1 MDFLRPKSKERVKR
15 EKTGLFDIGNGLAGK
30 RNKKTPL
37 ILIPSTTSTKW
48 NLPGKPMDWRRKK
61 TKKLTYKIEHFKH
74 WVARRIFRI
83 TIQLRLISS
92 LLDLLS
98 LNRET
103 TRNL

>member
-1 MDFLRPKSKERVKR
+1 MDFLCPKSKERVKR

-61 TKKLTYKIEHFKH
+61 TKKLTYKTES
-74 WVARRIFRI
+74 
-83 TIQLRLISS
+83 QLSI
-92 LLDLLS
+92 
-98 LNRET
+98 LNIGLQGEF
-103 TRNL
+103 LE